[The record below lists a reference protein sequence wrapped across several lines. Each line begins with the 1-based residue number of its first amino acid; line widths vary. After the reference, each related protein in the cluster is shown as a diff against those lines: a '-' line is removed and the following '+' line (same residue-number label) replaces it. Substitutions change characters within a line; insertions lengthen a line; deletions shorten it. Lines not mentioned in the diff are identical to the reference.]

1 MTDASVDPQPIAV
14 PSGMAVTLLEVIR
27 DTNGTAGLTLRYRY
41 LAPDLAARRGV
52 DEGQALLADM
62 QYLCLTHAMP
72 QVQGSLPMPAQI
84 IISVSETETIFGEA
98 TPDIVQVFEGFRPEN
113 GLCIW
118 EPF

>member
-14 PSGMAVTLLEVIR
+14 PSGMAVTLHEVIR

-52 DEGQALLADM
+52 DEGRALLADM
-62 QYLCLTHAMP
+62 EHLCNTYALP
-72 QVQGSLPMPAQI
+72 QLAGSVPMPRQI
-84 IISVSETETIFGEA
+84 IISVAEVETVFGEA
-98 TPDIVQVFEGFRPEN
+98 TPEIVQVFEGFRPEN
-113 GLCIW
+113 NLCIW